1 MFLTLC
7 SFLCLSQT
15 YPLLCPLGQTEYC
28 NSAWR
33 YNTYYFSWS
42 LFLPPFFKGMLKY
55 PYPLSVCIKEKK
67 KPPQS

>member
-7 SFLCLSQT
+7 SSLCLSQT

-42 LFLPPFFKGMLKY
+42 LFLPPFF
-55 PYPLSVCIKEKK
+55 
-67 KPPQS
+67 